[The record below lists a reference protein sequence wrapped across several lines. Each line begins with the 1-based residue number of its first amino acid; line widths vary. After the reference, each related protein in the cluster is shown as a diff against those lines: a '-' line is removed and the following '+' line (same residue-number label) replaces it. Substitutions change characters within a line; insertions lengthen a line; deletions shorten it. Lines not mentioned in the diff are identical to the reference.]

1 MKTFIHLVS
10 VLILSIVLFACSN
23 AHFLK
28 EEDYRNQVTK
38 DFEQKKQAL
47 PHGDLFTVLSNP
59 DLSVY
64 EQEALMFLYA
74 YMPIGDVTDYSGDYY
89 LENVRLS
96 GQTRAEMPWGDK
108 VPNELF
114 RHFVLPI
121 RVNNEN
127 LDDSR
132 RVFYG
137 ELKDR
142 VKHLSMKDAILEV
155 NHWCHEKVVYRPSD
169 ARTSSPLASVK
180 TAYGRCGEESTFAVA
195 ALRSV
200 GIPARQVYTPRW
212 AHTDDNHAWVEAWA
226 DGQWYFIG
234 ACEPEPVLN
243 LGWFNAPASRGML
256 MHTKVFGRYNGPE
269 EIMLETPNYTEINV
283 TENYAPTAKAIV
295 TVTDVSGNPISGA
308 RVDFK
313 VYNYAEFYTVATKYT
328 DADGQVSLTAGKGDM
343 LVWASSEGKFGF
355 TKLSFGKQSELALV
369 LDKKEGDIFEVDLD
383 MVPPVENANLPEV
396 TSEQRA
402 ENDRRMAL
410 EDSIRN
416 SYIATF
422 PTAAQIDSIVSG
434 WKGTKTSSVKKSLCS
449 FLVDARGNYDVLIR
463 FLQEADRQGKLLK
476 AAALLSI
483 INEKDRRDV
492 SYEVLMDHFM
502 YKEDD
507 SNSSYVCAL
516 PGPVCMSDPP
526 ELKIHEIFKPR
537 IYMETLTPYRSFFQ
551 SKFSEAEV
559 DTFRNRPQALVEW
572 VNRYVTVDGTHNSQ
586 GIPVS
591 PEGVWRSRVADS
603 HSRDIFFVALARS
616 MNIPAYINSMN
627 GSVSYYMTFED
638 NGYFW
643 NESVDVNFDK
653 AESVETP
660 KGIYR
665 MYDGNKPIANGDD
678 RVKYYSKFTI
688 SRIEDGRPILIDC
701 DENNPQLRNIGV
713 LDAGYYLQVT
723 GTRLADGGV
732 LARISSFVLPM
743 QKDDLKLE
751 ATKVSYHLRESSEK
765 VAVIGGFNSESLFT
779 PVEEMGQKT
788 TLLDRQS
795 LLQVCGRGYFIV
807 GILGPGQEPTNHA
820 LHDIAALKS
829 DLEKWNRKM
838 VLLFPD
844 EAQCKKF
851 HPSEFPELPST
862 VIYGIDTD
870 GICKQIVD
878 NMKLKHKNNLPIFI
892 IADTFNRV
900 VFVSQGYTIGLGE
913 QLMKVIH
920 GL

>member
-1 MKTFIHLVS
+1 MKRTYPFKKSAMSQKTDMQNKYLLNTAQQTSEKLLLQLGSSYSGLNEEYVQTMRQEYGRNIISQEKKDTIFKKLLRSFIDPFTLVLLSLALISFCTDVLFVGAEDRDFTAVIIVLIMVFLSGSLKFIQEIRSGNAAEKLKALVKTTVLVEREETGKQELPVSDIVQGDIIHLAAGDMIPADVR
-10 VLILSIVLFACSN
+10 ILSS
-23 AHFLK
+23 K
-28 EEDYRNQVTK
+28 
-38 DFEQKKQAL
+38 
-47 PHGDLFTVLSNP
+47 DLFISQ
-59 DLSVY
+59 S
-64 EQEALMFLYA
+64 AL
-74 YMPIGDVTDYSGDYY
+74 T
-89 LENVRLS
+89 
-96 GQTRAEMPWGDK
+96 
-108 VPNELF
+108 
-114 RHFVLPI
+114 
-121 RVNNEN
+121 
-127 LDDSR
+127 
-132 RVFYG
+132 G
-137 ELKDR
+137 E
-142 VKHLSMKDAILEV
+142 S
-155 NHWCHEKVVYRPSD
+155 
-169 ARTSSPLASVK
+169 
-180 TAYGRCGEESTFAVA
+180 
-195 ALRSV
+195 
-200 GIPARQVYTPRW
+200 IPV
-212 AHTDDNHAWVEAWA
+212 
-226 DGQWYFIG
+226 
-234 ACEPEPVLN
+234 
-243 LGWFNAPASRGML
+243 
-256 MHTKVFGRYNGPE
+256 
-269 EIMLETPNYTEINV
+269 
-283 TENYAPTAKAIV
+283 
-295 TVTDVSGNPISGA
+295 
-308 RVDFK
+308 
-313 VYNYAEFYTVATKYT
+313 
-328 DADGQVSLTAGKGDM
+328 
-343 LVWASSEGKFGF
+343 
-355 TKLSFGKQSELALV
+355 
-369 LDKKEGDIFEVDLD
+369 DKKEGDIFEVDLD

-502 YKEDD
+502 YTEDD

-537 IYMETLTPYRSFFQ
+537 ISMETLTPYRSFFQ

-751 ATKVSYHLRESSEK
+751 ATKVSYHLRESGEK

-795 LLQVCGRGYFIV
+795 LLQACGRGYFIV

-878 NMKLKHKNNLPIFI
+878 NMKLKHKNSLPIFI